1 MIGEL
6 TGKVAGPRIIHRHH
20 PGELKVERTIE
31 SKGKIPGTEVTFIAT
46 IKSWERPHGGIYA
59 GGDGVMMT
67 MNGDTVM
74 LQGSGISVAGKGA
87 GLNMRGARLPGP
99 HPPPS
104 AGPTMLAWCSSS
116 KSCRM
121 EWSMTH
127 DGSGSNRE
135 PCMMIR
141 IS

>member
-1 MIGEL
+1 VIDVIGEL
-6 TGKVAGPRIIHRHH
+6 TGKVAGLRIIHRHH

-87 GLNMRGARLPGP
+87 GLNMRGARSRPDCIPLPQQAQQCWPGVRARDHAGWNGP
-99 HPPPS
+99 
-104 AGPTMLAWCSSS
+104 
-116 KSCRM
+116 
-121 EWSMTH
+121 
-127 DGSGSNRE
+127 
-135 PCMMIR
+135 
-141 IS
+141 